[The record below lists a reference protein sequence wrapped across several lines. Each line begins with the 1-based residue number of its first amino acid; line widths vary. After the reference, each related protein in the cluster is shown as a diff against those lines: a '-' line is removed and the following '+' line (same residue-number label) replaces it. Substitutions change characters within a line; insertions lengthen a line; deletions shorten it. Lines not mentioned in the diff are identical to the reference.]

1 MALQGLTHH
10 RLRSLLTGGI
20 VALIAFMVFML
31 TGLTRGLAHD
41 NAALLIETPA
51 THFVTTQ
58 DAEGVFS
65 RSFIT
70 TPDLRA
76 LTGTLGPDATPL
88 ARTFTSLSAH
98 TRQLS
103 AVLIGVDPRGFLA
116 PTPTQGAP
124 LSTKN
129 GAVVD
134 ESLQGDGVRLGDT
147 LTLRP
152 GGETVQVTGFTRSAR
167 LNHQPVI
174 FIDLNRWH
182 ALNPRATG
190 TVNAVALRGPAAT
203 LPAALTQRPRA
214 QTLQALPGYREE
226 QGSLTMIQGRGGVR
240 DGRVLLRPDPAEDP
254 AVRPAQGHRRQ
265 HPHAGRR
272 RAAARRTAL
281 HPHPGRPARRVQPAD
296 RRRPEQPAPHRPRR
310 PADRHRLGQLNPSG
324 APMITPLPGAT
335 RPAFRLAHL
344 GFVLQSSNLIPYL
357 TVREQLTLI
366 PHLARRDARAA
377 TQQADAL
384 LARLGLSDR
393 ADHHPD
399 ALSGGQR
406 QRVAIARALMND
418 PQLILADEPTASLDG
433 PRGREVVKMLA
444 REVHGRGRAAVMVTH
459 DERVL
464 NLCDRTVHIIDGQV
478 HEA

>member
-1 MALQGLTHH
+1 MYLALRELTHH
-10 RLRSLLTGGI
+10 RLRSLLVGGI

-70 TPDLRA
+70 TSDLRA

-88 ARTFTSLSAH
+88 AQTFTSLSAH

-116 PTPTQGAP
+116 PAPTQGAP
-124 LSTKN
+124 LSTGN

-174 FIDLNRWH
+174 FIDLDRWH

-203 LPAALTQRPRA
+203 LPATLTQRTRA

-226 QGSLTMIQGRGGVR
+226 QGSLTMIQGFLIVVAAFVMAAFFY
-240 DGRVLLRPDPAEDP
+240 VLTLQKTPQFGLLKAIGASTRTL
-254 AVRPAQGHRRQ
+254 
-265 HPHAGRR
+265 
-272 RAAARRTAL
+272 AAALVTQMLLLTAL
-281 HPHPGRPARRVQPAD
+281 ATAAATLGTLGATALL
-296 RRRPEQPAPHRPRR
+296 PEGLPFT
-310 PADRHRLGQLNPSG
+310 L
-324 APMITPLPGAT
+324 TPGA
-335 RPAFRLAHL
+335 LL
-344 GFVLQSSNLIPYL
+344 GASGLLIA
-357 TVREQLTLI
+357 V
-366 PHLARRDARAA
+366 A
-377 TQQADAL
+377 
-384 LARLGLSDR
+384 
-393 ADHHPD
+393 
-399 ALSGGQR
+399 ALSSLLSLR
-406 QRVAIARALMND
+406 RIAHVDPLIAIGA
-418 PQLILADEPTASLDG
+418 AS
-433 PRGREVVKMLA
+433 
-444 REVHGRGRAAVMVTH
+444 
-459 DERVL
+459 
-464 NLCDRTVHIIDGQV
+464 
-478 HEA
+478 